1 VLRLARFNSSLDELS
16 VDGKVA
22 FFEGTPIPSTVFI
35 TLVLVI
41 GLYHGH
47 SQGPHTLS
55 TVLGIEYH
63 PIVIL
68 YAISGVL
75 QASKTIRIT
84 KL

>member
-1 VLRLARFNSSLDELS
+1 M
-16 VDGKVA
+16 DGKVA

-35 TLVLVI
+35 TLVLAV
-41 GLYHGH
+41 GLYQGH
-47 SQGPHTLS
+47 VQGPRTLS
-55 TVLGIEYH
+55 TVFGIEYH

-68 YAISGVL
+68 YAVSGAL